1 MIWSSIKAK
10 LYIGITLLVV
20 ALFGALKIQSA
31 RLNKAQQRSK
41 SYKAQM
47 DLGMKV
53 MKQDVEIEQ
62 KFNSRRA
69 EAKDEIKKTGG
80 ASAFRNPNKLRD

>member
-1 MIWSSIKAK
+1 VIWSSIKAK

-31 RLNKAQQRSK
+31 RLEKSQQRSK
-41 SYKAQM
+41 VFKAQM
-47 DLGMKV
+47 KKATKV
-53 MKQDVEIEQ
+53 MKKDVEIEQ

-80 ASAFRNPNKLRD
+80 ASAFRNPGKLRD